1 MFQAI
6 WITEVWI
13 KSDMM
18 TLKETLLA
26 VRLKFFGYIEAN
38 KQADA
43 VTISCAVS
51 HLSIFLQYVY
61 NSGHS

>member
-1 MFQAI
+1 
-6 WITEVWI
+6 
-13 KSDMM
+13 MM
-18 TLKETLLA
+18 TLEETLLA

-43 VTISCAVS
+43 VTISCTVS
-51 HLSIFLQYVY
+51 HLSIILQNVY